1 MAFRTLCSILSTM
14 WSPVESARA
23 FVPYEF
29 ELESSLMYDFGVDPT
44 APTRCCCSGP
54 SRHECRLMDR
64 ENIVPDNF
72 NFWCPQ
78 GTALAG
84 AFEQDYSINLTDT
97 CRRERRR
104 VNVTVKAYW
113 VRHGLSCANALQ
125 AHPGYRVGKFMLYRD
140 PKLTSLGIHRA
151 RALGELIRTK
161 ILNSTRR
168 NQVLPSSK
176 PLVFSSAMSRAVET
190 ALWNFPEWDVRP
202 IPYIAENGITLDNI
216 PLSTWNTQKE
226 QMLVP
231 PMTERKLQRV
241 VFDDEGTKSHPS
253 RSGLQK
259 KSSYDSFR
267 RYLPGLL
274 DDILEDVEFGREKE
288 PEIPVI
294 IVSHGHYIRHN
305 QKCALGRRLLN
316 NEVWVQEYKVE
327 LGADNA
333 ILEPTECT
341 TLELPGAPANT
352 QVFPAPPAHFCAS
365 DVARCEDGFRA
376 NIPPD
381 SSESCSGEFA
391 SILARDLH
399 AQEAYT
405 QMLGEA
411 KMKSILS
418 EFS

>member
-294 IVSHGHYIRHN
+294 IVSHGHYIRWSLAPTTQFLSPRSAQHWSC
-305 QKCALGRRLLN
+305 QVHQRTLRSFQHLLHTSARATSQDARMVSARTFPLTAASLAAESSQASLHEICMLRRR
-316 NEVWVQEYKVE
+316 
-327 LGADNA
+327 
-333 ILEPTECT
+333 TR
-341 TLELPGAPANT
+341 
-352 QVFPAPPAHFCAS
+352 
-365 DVARCEDGFRA
+365 RCW
-376 NIPPD
+376 
-381 SSESCSGEFA
+381 
-391 SILARDLH
+391 
-399 AQEAYT
+399 
-405 QMLGEA
+405 A
-411 KMKSILS
+411 KRR
-418 EFS
+418 